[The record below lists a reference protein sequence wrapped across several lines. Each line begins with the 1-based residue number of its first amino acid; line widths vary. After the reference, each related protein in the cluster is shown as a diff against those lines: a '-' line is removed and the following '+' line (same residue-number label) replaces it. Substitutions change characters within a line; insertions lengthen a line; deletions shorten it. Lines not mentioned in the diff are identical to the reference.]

1 MFYAF
6 WKLLRIRILAGAA
19 LVVASISN
27 PALAFFDPVTVG
39 ACVSLA
45 SSAMSLFSSRTNPQ
59 ATQMDAVLTHVRAIN
74 QRLDKI
80 EDGIVTILERVE
92 QLPARWREDMK
103 GMVDELTSQDARA
116 YAAVIDDY
124 FAGLRDARTHR
135 NPRQR
140 QDMLNRLKEA
150 VVPFQKSSKALLERS
165 GAVAPAVVMMMVRDV
180 WLERHFGT
188 LDITI
193 SNRLAQYDDYFAS
206 MQDDQTPG
214 SIAYVRASLEAARKA
229 ERKIFLNALSGN
241 ETSPSVEGTYHFYSA
256 TLNEVRHRD
265 ERRTRTRV
273 RCFGRGEYRDCVDSE
288 YEYTEKVP
296 YSHPVKTVHR
306 RWVVKEAPRA
316 DHPDLSII
324 AIEEQTTEAPG
335 ASATPSEPT
344 ADLGATDRTF
354 DGRRASIRKSVD
366 MLNLRDEALALLRDN
381 ETAVAL
387 ARSLIV
393 SWDND
398 TAEALGQ
405 RTSLLAAKSI
415 DRYRRA
421 FEDHEADL
429 IVQATRAGIADARKI
444 AKDSVAS
451 AEKIHADAL
460 EQVRKSAWQRE
471 VGQVFAVAQFGWQAY
486 QTVNLVLTKF
496 PPPAI
501 GPSPDDGPAAEPKKR
516 EAEAIEKKP
525 AAKPFRVTLE
535 RNAAPRSFALAA
547 QQLIEQAEKAP
558 PSLWVKGIPRNRPV
572 KSEAMLQQAINYLD
586 MADKAAVAFG
596 GGVASAGKSDA
607 VILRDTVTSM
617 RQGKMFNALI
627 TSLTPSSTSGQD
639 MLGGLHHRNLL
650 RKRALEELSGFIQ
663 IRTEQERRLTAPRR

>member
-1 MFYAF
+1 MFGAF
-6 WKLLRIRILAGAA
+6 SKRLRIRFLASAA
-19 LVVASISN
+19 LVAASISN
-27 PALAFFDPVTVG
+27 PVLAFFDPVTVG
-39 ACVSLA
+39 ACISLA
-45 SSAMSLFSSRTNPQ
+45 SSAMSLFSSKTNPQ

-80 EDGIVTILERVE
+80 EDGVVTILERVE
-92 QLPARWREDMK
+92 QLPSRWREDMK

-124 FAGLRDARTHR
+124 FAGLRDARAHR
-135 NPRQR
+135 NTRQR

-193 SNRLAQYDDYFAS
+193 SDKLAQYDQYFAS
-206 MQDDQTPG
+206 MQDDQSPG
-214 SIAYVRASLEAARKA
+214 SIAHVRAALEVARRA
-229 ERKIFLNALSGN
+229 ERKTLLNALSGN
-241 ETSPSVEGTYHFYSA
+241 EASPSLEGTYHFYSA

-273 RCFGRGEYRDCVDSE
+273 RCFGRGEYHDCVDSE
-288 YEYTEKVP
+288 HEFTEKVP
-296 YSHPVKTVHR
+296 YSHPVKTVHH
-306 RWVVKEAPRA
+306 RWIVKEAPRA
-316 DHPDLSII
+316 NHPDLSVIT
-324 AIEEQTTEAPG
+324 IEEQTTEAPG
-335 ASATPSEPT
+335 ASATPAEPT
-344 ADLGATDRTF
+344 PDLDATDRRF
-354 DGRRASIRKSVD
+354 DGRRANIRKSVD

-405 RTSLLAAKSI
+405 RTSLLAARSI

-451 AEKIHADAL
+451 AERIHAAAL
-460 EQVRKSAWQRE
+460 EQARKSAWQRE
-471 VGQVFAVAQFGWQAY
+471 VGQIFAVAQFGWQAY

-496 PPPAI
+496 PPP
-501 GPSPDDGPAAEPKKR
+501 PVDPTPRGPATEPRKQ
-516 EAEAIEKKP
+516 EAEVTEKKP
-525 AAKPFRVTLE
+525 VTKPFRVTLE
-535 RNAAPRSFALAA
+535 RNAAPRSFTLAA

-558 PSLWVKGIPRNRPV
+558 PALWVKGIPRNRPV
-572 KSEAMLQQAINYLD
+572 KSEAMLQQAINFLD
-586 MADKAAVAFG
+586 MADKAALAFSG
-596 GGVASAGKSDA
+596 GASAGKSDVA
-607 VILRDTVTSM
+607 ILRDTVTSM
-617 RQGKMFNALI
+617 RQGKMFDAFI
-627 TSLTPSSTSGQD
+627 KSLTPSSTSDQD

-663 IRTEQERRLTAPRR
+663 IRTEQERRLMAPTR